1 MNGAPVGQNIRYF
14 RHAKNLTQVELASK
28 VGVAPPYISQIESGI
43 RLPSLK
49 VARRIAEALGLD
61 VTVLLGSAA
70 RDPGKLAPAEKVEM
84 LRVLL
89 DDAEGIARHG
99 DDGDLVELAE
109 GVVARRLADEPGS
122 FEISHV
128 VIRRPA
134 RPFQSPARPGY
145 GMVFCLKGEFT
156 LQVGKRK
163 RTLAPW
169 EHAIFDSSQPHWAKG
184 RAGTEVLWI
193 GVPGAATGG

>member
-1 MNGAPVGQNIRYF
+1 MSGTPVGQNIRYF

-28 VGVAPPYISQIESGI
+28 VGVAPPYISQLESGI

-49 VARRIAEALGLD
+49 VARRIADALGVD

-70 RDPGKLAPAEKVEM
+70 RGPGKLTPAEKVAM

-89 DDAEGIARHG
+89 DDAEGAARHA
-99 DDGDLVELAE
+99 DDGHLMELAE
-109 GVVARRLADEPGS
+109 GVVARRLAEEPGNLDV
-122 FEISHV
+122 SHI

-134 RPFQSPARPGY
+134 RPFQGHARPGC
-145 GMVFCLKGEFT
+145 GMVFCLKGELT
-156 LQVGKRK
+156 LHVGKRR

-169 EHAIFDSSQPHWAKG
+169 EHAVFDSSQPHWAKG

-193 GVPGAATGG
+193 GVPGSGAGG